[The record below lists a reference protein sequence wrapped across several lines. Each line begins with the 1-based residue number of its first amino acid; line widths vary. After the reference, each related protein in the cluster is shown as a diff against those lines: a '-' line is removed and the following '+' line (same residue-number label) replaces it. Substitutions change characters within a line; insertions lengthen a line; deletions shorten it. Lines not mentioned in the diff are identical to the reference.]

1 MFLQVIVH
9 TAVRTKVPL
18 KKKVRGERSGKQKP
32 GAITKTK
39 STTKSS
45 TKPNTSAGLMQAATI
60 AAATTTQ
67 AFKRQ
72 GTALDNAKKLAK
84 KKKRTPAPA
93 GTEDTPEPSTVNKTK
108 KSAKSKLTKHNEII
122 DYSGRT
128 PDSQAPTNTFGKVQK
143 WLLESPT
150 VPSQM
155 GEVEHT
161 SKVRQIMTKSAS
173 TPERLALRAPKKVK
187 SVDNMNDK
195 VKLQVVYKP
204 PFKFS
209 LKLSKNS
216 AVKTKV
222 LSSGVGGSRSKRK
235 TRTDKNERGVR
246 DPVKPRRAALLIRTV
261 GDEVDSALAV
271 SVKTIGNDDQQQL
284 MMMTEPNYET
294 LNPKAD
300 GPMYENVNL
309 SSCASGIGLHGA
321 GKSDSGINTATFRIN
336 KSASGSNILGSISKY
351 NGSNGSHSNTS
362 TAAKTNSSGRG
373 SSNNLNQIGTF
384 NSYSNNNSSRGST
397 MNLSKQ
403 YGSSQNLIRSSTTN
417 LAKSNSRNSFDIKRG
432 FYDMSRS
439 STTNLSKDRRNG
451 SHLNLLKHQH
461 LRSSSSN
468 VNSLD
473 DISMPISSH
482 SRGRRNSTTIKSNE
496 PGLKSNNIPRVPSNS
511 NLKMPSQRRSSVSNI
526 PRASLNPS
534 SLKQHSIGA
543 VNGGAVPVFNRQ
555 TSLQPQPM
563 ASVSRISRNDHYS
576 GRPHTADANNHK
588 QFEWP
593 NLFAA
598 EKRSKHVDPLSSDL
612 EVMVSDVE
620 NLVNDK

>member
-1 MFLQVIVH
+1 MH
-9 TAVRTKVPL
+9 TAVRSKVPL
-18 KKKVRGERSGKQKP
+18 KKKVRGERSSKQKS
-32 GAITKTK
+32 GATTKTK
-39 STTKSS
+39 SSTKSS
-45 TKPNTSAGLMQAATI
+45 TKPNTSAGLMQAASI

-84 KKKRTPAPA
+84 KKKRTTVAPEETA
-93 GTEDTPEPSTVNKTK
+93 ETSTENKAK
-108 KSAKSKLTKHNEII
+108 KSSKSKVAKHKEII
-122 DYSGRT
+122 DYSSRT
-128 PDSQAPTNTFGKVQK
+128 ADNSQSHTNTFGKVQK
-143 WLLESPT
+143 WLLESPIA
-150 VPSQM
+150 PAQAA
-155 GEVEHT
+155 EVEHT
-161 SKVRQIMTKSAS
+161 SKLRQIMTKSAS

-222 LSSGVGGSRSKRK
+222 LSGGVGGSRSKRK
-235 TRTDKNERGVR
+235 TRTDKNERTTR
-246 DPVKPRRAALLIRTV
+246 DPVKPRRAALLIRTIA
-261 GDEVDSALAV
+261 DEVDSPLAGGG
-271 SVKTIGNDDQQQL
+271 KTSGNEDQQQL
-284 MMMTEPNYET
+284 VTTEPNYET

-300 GPMYENVNL
+300 GPMYENIN
-309 SSCASGIGLHGA
+309 SGSCATGTGLHGA
-321 GKSDSGINTATFRIN
+321 GKSDGINTATFRIN
-336 KSASGSNILGSISKY
+336 KSASGSNILGSINKY

-362 TAAKTNSSGRG
+362 TVAKTNSSGRG

-384 NSYSNNNSSRGST
+384 GSYSNNNSSRGST
-397 MNLSKQ
+397 LNLSKQ

-432 FYDMSRS
+432 FYDISRS

-461 LRSSSSN
+461 LRGSRSN

-473 DISMPISSH
+473 DISMPTSSNG
-482 SRGRRNSTTIKSNE
+482 RGRRNSTTIKSNE

-511 NLKMPSQRRSSVSNI
+511 NLKMPSQRRSSISNI
-526 PRASLNPS
+526 PRASLNS
-534 SLKQHSIGA
+534 SSFKQHSVGSA
-543 VNGGAVPVFNRQ
+543 NVSAVPTFNRQ
-555 TSLQPQPM
+555 TSLQPQPTAVS
-563 ASVSRISRNDHYS
+563 ASRGSRNDHYP

-593 NLFAA
+593 ALYAA
-598 EKRSKHVDPLSSDL
+598 DKRSKIDEPLPSDL